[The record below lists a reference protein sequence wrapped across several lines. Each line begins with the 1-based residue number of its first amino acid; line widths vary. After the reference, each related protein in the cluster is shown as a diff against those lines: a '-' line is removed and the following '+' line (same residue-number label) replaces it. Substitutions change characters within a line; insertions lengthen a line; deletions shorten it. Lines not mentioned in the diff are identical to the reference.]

1 MYDVVHRCLDTCVL
15 FYFALKQVVDV
26 ETVQGF
32 LRRKNIVISAKRY
45 GIDALGAMAQGL
57 FCSLL
62 IGTILNTLGSQFG
75 IGFLTAQLIT
85 INGVGYTAGGL
96 ASFMSGPA
104 MAVAIGYALQA
115 PPLVLF
121 SLVTVGYA
129 CNALGGAGGP
139 LAVLFVAIIAAEV
152 GKAVSKETRVDIL
165 VTPIV
170 TILAGLGASWIIAP
184 PIGGAASAFG
194 QLIMRTTELQPF
206 FMGVLVSV
214 LVGIAL
220 TLPISS
226 AAICAALG
234 LTGLAGGAAVAGC
247 CANMV
252 GFAVLSFREKPVGRP
267 GEPGHRHLYAPDAQ
281 HREKSPDLAPRHP
294 HLRCHRPPGHLC
306 IPVGDERGPHQLGH
320 GHLRPV
326 RPAGGLDRLGES
338 QRDRPGQW
346 GRPPSPPPPLSGRDS
361 SSSPL
366 SSPPSSP
373 GFLGCSSGRSAG
385 SRRGT

>member
-1 MYDVVHRCLDTCVL
+1 MTPTCVL

-170 TILAGLGASWIIAP
+170 TILTGLGASWIIAP
-184 PIGGAASAFG
+184 PIGGGG
-194 QLIMRTTELQPF
+194 QRLRPAHHAHHRAP
-206 FMGVLVSV
+206 
-214 LVGIAL
+214 AL
-220 TLPISS
+220 LH
-226 AAICAALG
+226 
-234 LTGLAGGAAVAGC
+234 GGAGVRPGGHRPHPAHLLGGHLRRSGPHRPGRGRGGGRVLRQHG
-247 CANMV
+247 
-252 GFAVLSFREKPVGRP
+252 GLRGAVLPGEPLGRP
-267 GEPGHRHLYAPDAQ
+267 GEPGHRHLHAPDAQ

-294 HLRCHRPPGHLC
+294 HLRRHPALWPPVC
-306 IPVGDERGPHQLGH
+306 
-320 GHLRPV
+320 
-326 RPAGGLDRLGES
+326 
-338 QRDRPGQW
+338 
-346 GRPPSPPPPLSGRDS
+346 SGWR
-361 SSSPL
+361 
-366 SSPPSSP
+366 
-373 GFLGCSSGRSAG
+373 
-385 SRRGT
+385 

>member
-184 PIGGAASAFG
+184 PIG
-194 QLIMRTTELQPF
+194 
-206 FMGVLVSV
+206 
-214 LVGIAL
+214 
-220 TLPISS
+220 LPISS

-252 GFAVLSFREKPVGRP
+252 GFAVLSFRENRWGGLVSQGIGTSMLQMPNIVKNPRIWLPAILTSAVTGP
-267 GEPGHRHLYAPDAQ
+267 
-281 HREKSPDLAPRHP
+281 LATCVFRLEMNGDPINSGMGT
-294 HLRCHRPPGHLC
+294 CGLC
-306 IPVGDERGPHQLGH
+306 GQLGVWT
-320 GHLRPV
+320 GWVNPSETALANGASAIAPTAFEWAGLILISFV
-326 RPAGGLDRLGES
+326 LPAVLTWAFGLFFRKIGWIKEGDLTLP
-338 QRDRPGQW
+338 Q
-346 GRPPSPPPPLSGRDS
+346 
-361 SSSPL
+361 
-366 SSPPSSP
+366 
-373 GFLGCSSGRSAG
+373 
-385 SRRGT
+385 